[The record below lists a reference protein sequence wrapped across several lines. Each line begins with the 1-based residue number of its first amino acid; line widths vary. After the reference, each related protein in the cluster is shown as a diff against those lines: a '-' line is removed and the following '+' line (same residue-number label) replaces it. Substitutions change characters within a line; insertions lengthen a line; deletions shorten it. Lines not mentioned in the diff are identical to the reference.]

1 MRRRLVTAE
10 THEMMVDSVLHVPDE
25 AAMQTCKLVKTRNKL
40 VEHIKK
46 SVQCNK
52 SHDKQQLK
60 IIFITDSSE
69 WHLAQMPSMST

>member
-1 MRRRLVTAE
+1 MNMRRRLVTAE

-46 SVQCNK
+46 VFSATNHMTN
-52 SHDKQQLK
+52 SN
-60 IIFITDSSE
+60 
-69 WHLAQMPSMST
+69 